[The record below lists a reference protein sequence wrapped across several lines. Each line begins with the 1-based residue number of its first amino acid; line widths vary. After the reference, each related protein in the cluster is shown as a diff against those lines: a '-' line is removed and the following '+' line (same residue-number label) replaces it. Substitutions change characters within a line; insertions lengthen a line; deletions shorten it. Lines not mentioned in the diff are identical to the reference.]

1 MNYLLLFSATG
12 FVLSLA
18 FCYWFC
24 IKFGLLLLVC
34 IKFGY
39 WFVLSLATG
48 FVLSLATGLY

>member
-1 MNYLLLFSATG
+1 MLLFIKFAMKYELFTVVFG
-12 FVLSLA
+12 
-18 FCYWFC
+18 YWFC